1 MEMNIV
7 ISDYKF
13 EREVKNLITDKID
26 KEINQKLQDI
36 LKTINVEDLIQKRI
50 DYFVDKSKYVNND
63 IIRNLV
69 QQKIAREITDKVFPK
84 S

>member
-50 DYFVDKSKYVNND
+50 DYFVDKSKYVSND